1 MEKLYMP
8 SQDQIVGGLNSQG
21 MAHNVIKG
29 AQQNFELTG
38 ALNAQRVGGGELE
51 DMGEGEESIQG
62 SDVRNLGGTG
72 QIRDQE
78 WAKELRRADERAT
91 EIRSKYQ
98 ELVQNHLAIEDKVKE
113 LNTAIEAR
121 DNEIIRLSS
130 LYSGG

>member
-1 MEKLYMP
+1 
-8 SQDQIVGGLNSQG
+8 
-21 MAHNVIKG
+21 
-29 AQQNFELTG
+29 
-38 ALNAQRVGGGELE
+38 
-51 DMGEGEESIQG
+51 MGEGEESIQG